1 MKSPTLAFPA
11 AAFVVAAIC
20 ALVYGD
26 AGSAGFIN
34 WDDDVYVYENPVV
47 AAGLSMDGWKMAWSF
62 DTPPY
67 YMPIT
72 WLSFLVNAELSGI
85 DAGAFHLVNVMLHT
99 ASSLLLLFVL
109 RFATADLPRSL
120 LAAALFAAHPLHVE
134 GVMWVAQRKEMLS
147 ASFGLLALL
156 AYCIYARRA
165 SNTAGGNP
173 PRAWYLATLLAL
185 LMSLLAKPMW
195 LTAPALLLLLDAW
208 PLQRLHIGVKKL
220 LAEKIPVLMICLAVL
235 AVNVTAFKWD
245 AAQLVESMDV
255 RPFSAGWG
263 TIPVSYV
270 MFLWKSFIPYPL
282 AVPYTNFQEPLSPAV
297 VAGSIGVLAVVTV
310 LAVRSWHRA
319 PWILVG
325 WLWFLISAATVL
337 FSFGSGKVTP
347 LADHWTY
354 VPHIGLFIAIAWS
367 LPLGPRSGRV
377 ARLTTAAGCLAAV
390 AVLGAMAHAQTRHWQ
405 DPPALWS
412 HSIAVTEGNHTAH
425 WLWGIYEWEAGHHE
439 TGERLMREARRLNPE
454 EAFYV
459 QRFARLL
466 LEAGRKSDALAELR
480 RLLEPELA
488 APAPLATAG
497 ITALRVFGPA
507 EAERYLRRAVAL
519 AGSSETD
526 TLDAA
531 RVYLW
536 IALSAQD
543 RPADAQVVLERILAA
558 REVDSGKFC
567 QEARTTIRHLAG
579 LDAGWRRYV
588 PDIDAACAAAGP
600 EPVSG
605 T

>member
-1 MKSPTLAFPA
+1 MKSRNLAFPA
-11 AAFVVAAIC
+11 AVFVVAAIC
-20 ALVYGD
+20 AAIYGD

-47 AAGLSMDGWKMAWSF
+47 AAGLSMDGWRMAWSF

-67 YMPIT
+67 YMPLT
-72 WLSFLVNAELSGI
+72 WLSFLANAELAGI
-85 DAGAFHLVNVMLHT
+85 DAGAFHLVNVMLHA

-109 RFATADLPRSL
+109 RLATADLPRSL

-147 ASFGLLALL
+147 ACFGLLALF
-156 AYCIYARRA
+156 AYCTYARRA
-165 SNTAGGNP
+165 AHTKDNT
-173 PRAWYLATLLAL
+173 PRTWYLAALLAL

-208 PLQRLHIGVKKL
+208 PLRRLHIGVKKL
-220 LAEKIPVLMICLAVL
+220 LVEKIPVLVICLAVL
-235 AVNVTAFKWD
+235 AVNVTAFNWD
-245 AAQLVESMDV
+245 ANQLVESMDV

-270 MFLWKSFIPYPL
+270 VFLWKSFIPYPL
-282 AVPYTNFQEPLSPAV
+282 AVPYTDFQDPLSPAV
-297 VAGSIGVLAVVTV
+297 VAGSIAVLAVVTV
-310 LAVRSWHRA
+310 LAVRAWHRA

-337 FSFGSGKVTP
+337 FSFGSGRVTP

-354 VPHIGLFIAIAWS
+354 VPHIGLFTAIAWS
-367 LPLGPRSGRV
+367 LPLGPRSGRL
-377 ARLTTAAGCLAAV
+377 ARLATAAGSLAAV

-405 DPPALWS
+405 DPPSLWS
-412 HSIAVTEGNHTAH
+412 HSIAVTDGNHTAH
-425 WLWGIYEWEAGHHE
+425 WLWGVYEWDAGHHE
-439 TGERLMREARRLNPE
+439 TGERLMREAQRLNPA

-466 LEAGRKSDALAELR
+466 LEAGRKADALAELR
-480 RLLEPELA
+480 RLLEPSLA
-488 APAPLATAG
+488 APAPLTTAG
-497 ITALRVFGPA
+497 ITALRAIGPA
-507 EAERYLRRAVAL
+507 EAEPYLSRAVAL
-519 AGSSETD
+519 AGASDTD

-536 IALSAQD
+536 MSLSAQD
-543 RPADAQVVLERILAA
+543 RPLDAQVVLERILAA
-558 REVDSGKFC
+558 RGVEHGEFC

-579 LDAGWRRYV
+579 IHAGWRRYV
-588 PDIDAACAAAGP
+588 ADIDAACAAAGP
-600 EPVSG
+600 
-605 T
+605 